1 MSDPPVSSAVTSQ
14 AGVPLPEAGDR
25 RRELKLAVAALGVV
39 YGDIGTSP
47 LYALRECFSGSHGVA
62 VTRANVL
69 GVLSLVFWSLT
80 LIISVK
86 YLLYVLR
93 ADNKGEG
100 GILALTALAGSSRRL
115 SRMYP
120 LLIALGAFGASLLCG
135 EGVITPAISVL
146 SAVEGLSIAAP
157 GLENWMITLIT
168 ILILVGL
175 FAIQRRGTA
184 SVGAVFGPITA
195 VWFTSLAVLGGHQL
209 IQNPGVLVSVNPV
222 YAVNFLVA
230 NGHIGL
236 IVLGSVFLVV
246 TGGEALY
253 ADLGHF
259 GRHPIRTAWF
269 SLVFPALVLNYM
281 GQGALLLRDPGA
293 RESPFYRMVP
303 EWGLYPMVVLSTIAT
318 VIASQALISGV
329 YSLTRQA
336 IMLGLLPRLSV
347 RHTSAD
353 ERGQIYVPAANWLL
367 MLATVGLVLEFK
379 TSSNLAAAYG
389 IAATLTMMTTTVLA
403 FFLVRYGWGWS
414 VGKALAVTAFFLVP
428 EVMFVSA
435 NIAKIKHGGWFPLV
449 LGAVLCGTM
458 LTWKR
463 GREILAQRFRE
474 QLLPLSDFF
483 ELIRVELPARVP
495 GTAVFMTGSPD
506 GTPPALLQ
514 NLMHNRVIHHRI
526 VLLRLVTSDSARV
539 SELQRFEFE
548 ELGDGFC
555 RITGHY
561 GFMEQPDA
569 PKLLLDTGVVHSIE
583 HVTFFLG
590 RENLIVTERPGMAKW
605 RVALFSYLT
614 RNAQPVTKFFNIPP
628 DRVVEMGAQIAL

>member
-1 MSDPPVSSAVTSQ
+1 MSDPPVSSAV
-14 AGVPLPEAGDR
+14 AAPGAAHAEPMDR
-25 RRELKLAVAALGVV
+25 RRELKLALAALGVV

-47 LYALRECFSGSHGVA
+47 LYSVRECFTGVHGVP
-62 VTRANVL
+62 VVRENVL

-100 GILALTALAGSSRRL
+100 GILALTALASSSRRV
-115 SRMYP
+115 SRVYP
-120 LLIALGAFGASLLCG
+120 VLIAFGAFGASLLCG

-146 SAVEGLSIAAP
+146 SAVEGLGIAAHA
-157 GLENWMITLIT
+157 LKDWITPIT

-175 FAIQRRGTA
+175 FTIQRRGTA

-195 VWFTSLAVLGGHQL
+195 LWFTSLALLGGHQL
-209 IQNPGVLVSVNPV
+209 LQNPGVLVSVNPI
-222 YAVNFLVA
+222 YAVSFLVT
-230 NGHIGL
+230 NGHVGL

-259 GRHPIRTAWF
+259 GRHPIRLAWF
-269 SLVFPALVLNYM
+269 SLVFPSLLLNYM
-281 GQGALLLRDPGA
+281 GQGALLLGHPDA
-293 RESPFYRMVP
+293 KENPFYRMVP
-303 EWGLYPMVVLSTIAT
+303 EWALYPMIALSTAAT
-318 VIASQALISGV
+318 VIASQALITGV

-347 RHTSAD
+347 RHTSED
-353 ERGQIYVPAANWLL
+353 ERGQIYVPSANWIL
-367 MLATVGLVLEFK
+367 MLLTIGLVLEFK

-403 FFLVRYGWGWS
+403 FFLTRYGWGWS
-414 VGKALAVTAFFLVP
+414 LGKALAVTACFLIP
-428 EVMFVSA
+428 EIAFVSA
-435 NIAKIKHGGWFPLV
+435 NVAKIKHGGWFPLA
-449 LGAVLCGTM
+449 LGALLCGTM

-474 QLLPLSDFF
+474 QLLPLADFF
-483 ELIRVELPARVP
+483 ELTRVELPARVP

-514 NLMHNRVIHHRI
+514 NLMHNRVIHQRI
-526 VLLRLVTSDSARV
+526 VLMRLVTSDAARV
-539 SELQRFEFE
+539 NELQRFEKE
-548 ELGDGFC
+548 DLGEGFC
-555 RITGHY
+555 RLTGHY

-569 PKLLLDTGVVHSIE
+569 PKLLLDAGVIQSIE